1 MKLLIVED
9 EPKLND
15 AIVTGLKNRGYTVD
29 FAYDGEEGE
38 KFARTNTYDCIV
50 LDVMMPKRDGLQMC
64 YNLRTSGIG
73 TPILFLTAR
82 DAVEDRV
89 EGLNIGGDDY
99 LVKPFS
105 LDELA
110 ARIRTLMRR
119 PPLVAADILKLDEL
133 TLDTRTQKVTLKN
146 KELILT
152 MREYGLLEYF
162 LRHQGAVI
170 TREDILNH
178 VWDRFFDSLSNVV
191 DVHVKNL
198 RKKLPPAYAKRI
210 KTVWGKGYRLL

>member
-1 MKLLIVED
+1 MKILVVED
-9 EPKLND
+9 ENKLNE
-15 AIVTGLKNRGYTVD
+15 AIVIGLKNRGYTVD

-38 KFARTNTYDCIV
+38 KLARINTYDCIV

-64 YNLRTSGIG
+64 YNLRTSGFQ

-89 EGLNIGGDDY
+89 EGLDIGADDY

-119 PPLVAADILKLDEL
+119 PPLVTTDILKFDEL
-133 TLDTRTQKVTLKN
+133 ELDTRTQKVSIAK
-146 KELILT
+146 KEIVLT
-152 MREYGLLEYF
+152 VREYGLLEYF
-162 LRHQGAVI
+162 LRHQGDVV

-198 RKKLPPAYAKRI
+198 RKKLPSHYAKRI
-210 KTVWGKGYRLL
+210 KTVWGKGYRLI

>member
-1 MKLLIVED
+1 MRILVVED
-9 EPKLND
+9 ENKLNE

-29 FAYDGEEGE
+29 FAFDGEEGE
-38 KFARTNTYDCIV
+38 QLARLNTYDCIV

-64 YNLRTSGIG
+64 YNLRTSGFQ
-73 TPILFLTAR
+73 TPIIFLTAR

-89 EGLNIGGDDY
+89 EGLDIGADDY
-99 LVKPFS
+99 VVKPFS

-119 PPLVAADILKLDEL
+119 PPLATHDILALDDL
-133 TLDTRTQKVTLKN
+133 LLDTRTQKVTLDK
-146 KELILT
+146 KDVVLT
-152 MREYGLLEYF
+152 VREYGLLEYL
-162 LRHQGAVI
+162 LRHQGTVV

-198 RKKLPPAYAKRI
+198 RKKLPAPYAKRI
-210 KTVWGKGYRLL
+210 KTVWGKGYRLV